1 MATPLYKKAPLVTE
15 EIPLYK
21 SAPIVEEDTTI
32 KIDALKTKHN
42 NVR

>member
-21 SAPIVEEDTTI
+21 KAPLESDFNINI
-32 KIDALKTKHN
+32 K
-42 NVR
+42 